1 MQGLYRRNGKKV
13 YIKQPEF
20 NEMEYVSELWSDRET
35 MEGIGGVFDFS
46 RNKWEP
52 FYRKMVSPSDGKNFY
67 CLIYNN
73 KDIPVGEVSFHGY
86 DLVTKTARFNI
97 KVHSKYREM
106 GYGREAINLMLEYYF
121 QEFGGNIMMDTIK
134 NEKGIELA
142 KKFNFEQ
149 MGKARDGFTFRITK
163 ENFFTSNKGAKKHVG
178 ILILEE
184 MSVLDYAMPFELLSK
199 ANEIAKDEIFN
210 VYGISFVDE
219 VKMKSN
225 AKLKIKKEIEINQ
238 NPNIIIIPG
247 GFDSL
252 ERSKKVIDYLLQ
264 NYNECDYIC
273 ALEDGINYLV
283 KCKELNGIVVPQ
295 GKFLEKL
302 SNEERDS
309 LRIINKNYT
318 DNGKIMLSKNIMGTL
333 ELCLSLIK
341 KVCGR
346 EIEEKLYKEVGIR

>member
-184 MSVLDYAMPFELLSK
+184 MSVLDYSMPFELLSK

-219 VKMKSN
+219 VKMRSN

-264 NYNECDYIC
+264 NYNDCDYIC

-302 SNEERDS
+302 SNEERES